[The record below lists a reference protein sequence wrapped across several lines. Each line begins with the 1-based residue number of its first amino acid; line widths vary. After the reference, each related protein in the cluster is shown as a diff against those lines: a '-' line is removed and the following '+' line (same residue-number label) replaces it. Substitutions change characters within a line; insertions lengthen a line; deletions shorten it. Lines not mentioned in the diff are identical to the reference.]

1 MVLGNTEITRDMMPS
16 FVDFNNNP
24 KHLYG
29 LMQDQLNT
37 ALNQPMPM
45 MPTQPAPTG
54 NDKQSGGNNQW
65 QR

>member
-1 MVLGNTEITRDMMPS
+1 MRIGNIELTREQMPS
-16 FVDFNNNP
+16 FIDFNNNP
-24 KHLYG
+24 KHLYSS
-29 LMQDQLNT
+29 MQDI
-37 ALNQPMPM
+37 LNQNLNAPMPM